1 MSLISYGVH
10 SSTDNRK
17 IFMYKYKYGL
27 HMYKGVRGRSSPHA
41 PQIATKIVITNAI
54 ILPMNNDNY
63 YGCMIAFAH

>member
-10 SSTDNRK
+10 SSIDNRK

-41 PQIATKIVITNAI
+41 PQSATKIVITCN
-54 ILPMNNDNY
+54 
-63 YGCMIAFAH
+63 HTTHE